1 MEKKW
6 DTVTPA
12 DLKKTLCMWD
22 IYVPLVTKGL
32 NKIINN
38 LNLMNEEA
46 LARWR
51 AIAPN
56 ANKQTNKQ
64 TTNNLNLQHTSTIG
78 Y

>member
-1 MEKKW
+1 
-6 DTVTPA
+6 
-12 DLKKTLCMWD
+12 MWD

-38 LNLMNEEA
+38 LNHVNEEA

-64 TTNNLNLQHTSTIG
+64 TTNNLNLQHTSTVG